1 MGLRN
6 FFNRMGQN
14 REIAESNKDS
24 AKPGKFCD
32 DECAVSHS
40 NCKECLEAQEKFQH
54 ALYELERIEK
64 ALDKSEEEIEAM
76 AKGPQ
81 IEKCDFCG
89 APYEEG
95 RMTCPYCGTK
105 YPIEEAE
112 FEIPLSQSDR
122 VRMYHDKV
130 LRCWKL
136 MAAKRAVQKRLGR
149 GVYNIGAI
157 NALANLSGKVGLTT
171 QNYLKEKVSDI
182 ESVAYNVYGVPVSL
196 YISGVAS
203 AEYQTP
209 KTLSL
214 QQVGKEVAVASITGA
229 IVSSTQNRNVGSAP
243 GTPTYGGGGGSA
255 PATQNTNASSA
266 NKSSLSPSEQLFW
279 KIQQERASKP
289 PGYGGAVSKRGN
301 CCGECKHYYNGNCA
315 KGHSTRGATDYCTVV
330 DFDQK

>member
-1 MGLRN
+1 MGLKD
-6 FFNRMGQN
+6 FFNRLGQN

-24 AKPGKFCD
+24 VKPGKFCD

-95 RMTCPYCGTK
+95 RMACPYCGTK

-149 GVYNIGAI
+149 GVYNIGAV
-157 NALANLSGKVGLTT
+157 NALANLSGKIGLTT

-182 ESVAYNVYGVPVSL
+182 ESVAYHVYGVPVSL

-243 GTPTYGGGGGSA
+243 GTPTYSGGGESAPAANNGGGS
-255 PATQNTNASSA
+255 SSG
-266 NKSSLSPSEQLFW
+266 SSLSSSEQLFW
-279 KIQQERASKP
+279 KIQQDRAKNVP
-289 PGYGGAVSKRGN
+289 KYGGSGGGGGN
-301 CCGECKHYYNGNCA
+301 CCGTCKHYYNGNCA
-315 KGHSTRGATDYCTVV
+315 KGNRTSGASDYCTFQ
-330 DFDQK
+330 DFDPK